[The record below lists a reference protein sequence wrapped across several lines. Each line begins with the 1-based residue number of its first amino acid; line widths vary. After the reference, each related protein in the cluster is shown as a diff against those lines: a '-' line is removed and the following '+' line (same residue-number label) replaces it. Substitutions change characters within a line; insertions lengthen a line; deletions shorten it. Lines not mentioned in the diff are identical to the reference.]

1 MTRFDKYCIIETI
14 VKDIKVV
21 VMRDTMRNRAIFLF
35 QLTISLI
42 LFCLCNS
49 VVSAA
54 VEGEV
59 TNFSATGSE
68 QVFTAPVKGYYVLE
82 TWGAQGGGNGGY
94 GAYSTGVV
102 LLEANQKLYVN
113 VGTQGLGYNQWT
125 GGYNGGGTSGHLDF
139 GG

>member
-1 MTRFDKYCIIETI
+1 MTKFDKYCIIETI

-68 QVFTAPVKGYYVLE
+68 QVFTAPVKGYYV
-82 TWGAQGGGNGGY
+82 
-94 GAYSTGVV
+94 
-102 LLEANQKLYVN
+102 
-113 VGTQGLGYNQWT
+113 
-125 GGYNGGGTSGHLDF
+125 
-139 GG
+139 